1 MRFFLSCLLPLLL
14 LSRADLHAQAPAAP
28 TPAAQSAAKPPMTA
42 DTGAVLLFND
52 WYLPS
57 YRPGTPAAD
66 TTGAL
71 LSLFR
76 TRRYAGLLFTAPF
89 IVSMS
94 MALPIASK
102 DANDSRTVAAEAISS
117 PLGSA
122 ILAATVVGFIV
133 GGGLKLG
140 DFSIALNL

>member
-1 MRFFLSCLLPLLL
+1 
-14 LSRADLHAQAPAAP
+14 
-28 TPAAQSAAKPPMTA
+28 
-42 DTGAVLLFND
+42 
-52 WYLPS
+52 
-57 YRPGTPAAD
+57 
-66 TTGAL
+66 
-71 LSLFR
+71 
-76 TRRYAGLLFTAPF
+76 
-89 IVSMS
+89 